1 METSF
6 VGDFYLTGDRATMDE
21 EGYVYFVGRSDDV
34 IMSAGYGNVLCLV
47 IYVVV

>member
-1 METSF
+1 MYVCLKDDEKRMETSF

-34 IMSAGYGNVLCLV
+34 IMSAG
-47 IYVVV
+47 